1 MKATFIFILL
11 AGVATALALPLEDQL
26 VKPSAGKHGDE
37 TSRPKIFYR
46 TGTTPVPVAKEGFPA
61 ARVISRT
68 PGGGPGIPIPVLKGE
83 HEDYNDPN
91 LGLDIHSSVRASK
104 RASPKDADRIDVFSG
119 ESDGEEARPTATMPR
134 RVTLTEEAKALFSS
148 AMAIYKERVDW
159 AVPNYHHKRSE
170 GEETHVDE
178 PESRYSSVQRSE

>member
-1 MKATFIFILL
+1 MKGTFIFILL
-11 AGVATALALPLEDQL
+11 AGVATTLALPLEDQL

-37 TSRPKIFYR
+37 TSGPKIYYR
-46 TGTTPVPVAKEGFPA
+46 TGTTSVPVDKDGIPA
-61 ARVISRT
+61 RMISRT
-68 PGGGPGIPIPVLKGE
+68 PGSGPGIPVPVLKGE

-104 RASPKDADRIDVFSG
+104 RASPEDADRIDVVSR
-119 ESDGEEARPTATMPR
+119 ESDSEEARPSATIPR

-170 GEETHVDE
+170 GEGTHVDE
-178 PESRYSSVQRSE
+178 PESRYSSVQRFE

>member
-1 MKATFIFILL
+1 MKGTFIFILL

-37 TSRPKIFYR
+37 TSGPKIFYR
-46 TGTTPVPVAKEGFPA
+46 TGTTSVPVDKDGIP
-61 ARVISRT
+61 ARVISGT
-68 PGGGPGIPIPVLKGE
+68 PGSIPVPVLKGE

-91 LGLDIHSSVRASK
+91 LGLDIHSRVRASK
-104 RASPKDADRIDVFSG
+104 RESPKDADRIDVVSR
-119 ESDGEEARPTATMPR
+119 ESDSEEARPTATIPR
-134 RVTLTEEAKALFSS
+134 RVTLTEETKALFSS

-178 PESRYSSVQRSE
+178 PESRYSSVQIFE